1 MIEIKGK
8 YSKAIVFVDELEESS
23 RGLIQKLVDDKCSE
37 GSTIRIM
44 PDVHAGKGCV
54 IGTTMTLHDRVVPY
68 TVGVDINCGLLV
80 VKLKEKRIDL
90 PKLDS
95 VIKNN
100 IPSGRGGIRKKT
112 HKFARGTRIRETVLP
127 CGDYMYNQRSIG
139 SLGHGNHFLAIEQNE
154 NGENFLI
161 IHTGSRKAGNDLADA
176 YQKKAYS
183 LLVKDNPEQVY
194 ELAYVEGEWM
204 DNYLHDMKIME
215 EFADLNRRAIADVIL
230 DEMHLHAVDE
240 FTTVHNY
247 IDIENKILRKGSV
260 SAQAGEKFILPLNMS
275 DGSLICIG
283 KGNPDWN
290 YSSPH
295 GAGRVLSRTDAKNSI
310 SMTDFKKSMEGIYS
324 TSVVKGTIDEAPQ
337 AYKPAEF
344 IERAVEPTATV
355 VEHLHPIYN
364 FKAH

>member
-8 YSKAIVFVDELEESS
+8 YNEAIVYVDELEASS
-23 RGLIQKLVDDKCSE
+23 VGIIQKLVDDPASE
-37 GSTIRIM
+37 GSKIRIM

-54 IGTTMTLHDRVVPY
+54 IGTTMTLHDRVVPF
-68 TVGVDINCGLLV
+68 TVGVDIGCAVHV

-95 VIKNN
+95 VIRNN
-100 IPSGRGGIRKKT
+100 IPCGRGIRRKT
-112 HKFARGTRIRETVLP
+112 HAFARSTRIRETVLP
-127 CGDYMYNQRSIG
+127 CGDYMYNQRSISTLG
-139 SLGHGNHFLAIEQNE
+139 SGNHFLAIEQDE
-154 NGENFLI
+154 AGDLYLL
-161 IHTGSRKAGNDLADA
+161 IHTGSRNAGKQLAES
-176 YQKKAYS
+176 YQKKAYN
-183 LLVKDNPEQVY
+183 LLVKDNPDQVY
-194 ELAYVEGEWM
+194 ELAYVEGEWF
-204 DNYLHDMKIME
+204 DNYLHDMEIMQ

-260 SAQAGEKFILPLNMS
+260 SAQAGEKLVVPLNMK

-295 GAGRVLSRTDAKNSI
+295 GAGRLYSRTDAKNNI
-310 SMTDFKKSMEGIYS
+310 SMTDFKESMKGIFS
-324 TSVVKGTIDEAPQ
+324 TSVNKGTLDEAPQ

-344 IERAVEPTATV
+344 IERAIEPTATV
-355 VEHLHPIYN
+355 VEHLKPIYN
-364 FKAH
+364 FKAS

>member
-8 YSKAIVFVDELEESS
+8 YNEAIVYVDELEASS
-23 RGLIQKLVDDKCSE
+23 VGIIQKLVDDPASE
-37 GSTIRIM
+37 GSKIRIM

-54 IGTTMTLHDRVVPY
+54 IGTTMTLHDRVVPF
-68 TVGVDINCGLLV
+68 TVGVDIGCAVHV
-80 VKLKEKRIDL
+80 VKLKERRIDL

-95 VIKNN
+95 VIRNN
-100 IPSGRGGIRKKT
+100 VPCGRGIRRKT
-112 HKFARGTRIRETVLP
+112 HAFARSTRIRETVLP

-139 SLGHGNHFLAIEQNE
+139 SIGGGNHFASIEQNE
-154 NGENFLI
+154 AGDLYLL
-161 IHTGSRKAGNDLADA
+161 IHTGSRNAGKQLAES
-176 YQKKAYS
+176 YQKKAYD
-183 LLVKDNPEQVY
+183 LLVKDNPDQVY
-194 ELAYVEGEWM
+194 ELSYVEGEWF
-204 DNYLHDMKIME
+204 DNYLHDMEIMQ

-260 SAQAGEKFILPLNMS
+260 SAQAGERLIVPLNMK

-295 GAGRVLSRTDAKNSI
+295 GAGRLYSRTDARNNI
-310 SMTDFKKSMEGIYS
+310 SMTDFKESMKGIFS
-324 TSVVKGTIDEAPQ
+324 TSVNKGTLDEAPQ

-344 IERAVEPTATV
+344 IENAIEPTATV
-355 VEHLHPIYN
+355 VEHLKPIYN
-364 FKAH
+364 FKAS